1 VWASPD
7 QIVLARDNALFVGRL
22 QNGRLEG
29 TPVRLYDD
37 VAQDQAGGASAGVS
51 ATGNLIAASA
61 DVSLGRLFWVSQ
73 AGVDTPVGGPV
84 RDYTNPRLS
93 PDGRLVVFNGTDGL
107 WTLDIVRGTL
117 TKIAPQ
123 GTGYGGWIDSTRI
136 TYRVN
141 TGVVTMRADGTGGAV
156 PVKGTQFND
165 YPASVS
171 PDGTL
176 LATVRINQAT
186 SGDVYVFPLDGSG
199 PPRPFL
205 ATPAYEGGG
214 QFSPDGKWMLFT
226 SDENGEPEVYLTPFP
241 AADRRIAVSS
251 DGGLHP
257 LWSGDGRQIF
267 YRAGQ
272 RMMAVDVTPGGE
284 PRLSPPRVLFDRQYK
299 FGPNLSVPHYSLG
312 PEGQGLLMV
321 KEEAGARSLSFISQ
335 WLQRPAR

>member
-1 VWASPD
+1 
-7 QIVLARDNALFVGRL
+7 
-22 QNGRLEG
+22 
-29 TPVRLYDD
+29 
-37 VAQDQAGGASAGVS
+37 
-51 ATGNLIAASA
+51 
-61 DVSLGRLFWVSQ
+61 
-73 AGVDTPVGGPV
+73 
-84 RDYTNPRLS
+84 
-93 PDGRLVVFNGTDGL
+93 
-107 WTLDIVRGTL
+107 
-117 TKIAPQ
+117 
-123 GTGYGGWIDSTRI
+123 
-136 TYRVN
+136 VN

-156 PVKGTQFND
+156 PVQGTQYND

-171 PDGTL
+171 PDGAL
-176 LATVRINQAT
+176 LATVRINQTT
-186 SGDVYVFPLDGSG
+186 SGDVYVCPLDGSG
-199 PPRPFL
+199 PPQPFL

-272 RMMAVDVTPGGE
+272 RMMAVDVTPGDE
-284 PRLSPPRVLFDRQYK
+284 PRLSPPRVLFERQYK

-312 PEGQGLLMV
+312 LDGQSLLMV

-335 WLQRPAR
+335 WLQRPGR